1 MSAAGKTTIA
11 ALAFASMIGAIAAVN
26 GSEDHVKAR
35 DLRLAGEILPLEEIL
50 RRVRPQAQGRI
61 IEAELYRSNDRYW
74 YELELVDDHGAVHE
88 LHVDAA
94 TGKVIAREREH

>member
-1 MSAAGKTTIA
+1 MSLVGKSTVA
-11 ALAFASMIGAIAAVN
+11 ALALASMIGAIAAVD

-35 DLRLAGEILPLEEIL
+35 DLRNAGDILPLEEIL

-61 IEAELYRSNDRYW
+61 IEAELYRSDARYH

-88 LHVDAA
+88 LHVDAT
-94 TGKVIAREREH
+94 TGEVIAREREH